1 MKTLPTEE
9 SRFLSREEDPMGEWE
24 SSPDGESLLIFKVPG
39 VPTWVRWAKRLVK
52 KFSLNFREAF
62 RFSSWA
68 FQVQGE
74 LPEDV
79 KSYWEFRI
87 GSSCPKCGGQR
98 IPARL
103 FGRTPYCPSCGCR
116 REGHGFTHVAR
127 ELRKLLISLLPIR
140 GQDEPIGE
148 KGTQNVPLW
157 VPIPLEPEEPEEE
170 KPQES
175 YYLRLWWES
184 EIQRTNVLH
193 KLRRLKKELYER
205 GKSLSYHDRCALWSE
220 VKSKEQTLSFWR
232 EAASRKLVPL
242 IQDALSKTL
251 HGQGSKERVNDW
263 VKKLPLSEEGREWV
277 KDQLL
282 ENLRCAKLRRT

>member
-1 MKTLPTEE
+1 METLPEE

-39 VPTWVRWAKRLVK
+39 VPTWVRWAKRLAK
-52 KFSLNFREAF
+52 KFSLDFQEAF

-79 KSYWEFRI
+79 RSYWESRI
-87 GSSCPKCGGQR
+87 SSSCPSCGGQR
-98 IPARL
+98 VPTRL
-103 FGRTPYCPSCGCR
+103 FGRSPYCPSCGCR

-157 VPIPLEPEEPEEE
+157 VPIPLEPEEPEGE
-170 KPQES
+170 KPQRS
-175 YYLRLWWES
+175 HRLLWEQR
-184 EIQRTNVLH
+184 IQRATALH
-193 KLRRLKKELYER
+193 KLRILKKELYEK

-220 VKSKEQTLSFWR
+220 VRNKEQTLSFWR

-251 HGQGSKERVNDW
+251 HGQGSEERVLEW
-263 VKKLPLSEEGREWV
+263 TQKLPLSEEGREWV
-277 KDQLL
+277 KERLI
-282 ENLRCAKLRRT
+282 ENLRCAKLRHT